1 MRLTKNSSSTIIIQT
16 FFLSLQRLVGTGRGL
31 ATLLPSMP
39 GVVPSHS
46 NCGLPPTLSSSF
58 LPLEGASVMASP
70 SVPPPTPDSAAT
82 LQALDA
88 LLNEFFAPSTRNE
101 RKREIETL
109 LNDFGAQKESWRM
122 GFYFLAN
129 STNEYVMMYSMTV
142 IENVVNKR
150 WQGNSLLEP

>member
-1 MRLTKNSSSTIIIQT
+1 
-16 FFLSLQRLVGTGRGL
+16 
-31 ATLLPSMP
+31 
-39 GVVPSHS
+39 
-46 NCGLPPTLSSSF
+46 
-58 LPLEGASVMASP
+58 MASP

-88 LLNEFFAPSTRNE
+88 LLNEFFSPSTRNE

-109 LNDFGAQKESWRM
+109 LNDFGAQKDSWRM

-142 IENVVNKR
+142 VENVINKR
-150 WQGNSLLEP
+150 WQGNPIHVFRNYTFFYKNVTFFFKYKVVSSS